1 MENLE
6 EDPFFGSFN
15 REFIYILNGTEDA
28 KLPNHSY
35 KDWCGDCAHP
45 ACTPKQEKI
54 IRRNWHRY
62 PEFEYRLNNY
72 GFRSD
77 DFNSID
83 ATDNVLYGGCSN
95 TFGLGLPVELTWA
108 YALNQKFGKD
118 KFFSVAVNSASTSVV
133 VNNTIHYIRTIGKPK
148 AIILLMPDLKR
159 VIAKITQRVDKT
171 NGTYMMINNTGKQ
184 LFNRDEKDKSFFGY
198 VLESN
203 YKINFYH
210 NIRTLEFICEELN
223 IPLMWSTWN
232 EDLNELMKNE
242 LSGKLNH
249 YVNLVDY
256 LSEDL
261 YQKNLEA
268 SDSPFWVQSRE
279 GHYPG
284 LTYKIFADVLH
295 KHWVEK
301 YPNVKI

>member
-1 MENLE
+1 M
-6 EDPFFGSFN
+6 
-15 REFIYILNGTEDA
+15 
-28 KLPNHSY
+28 
-35 KDWCGDCAHP
+35 
-45 ACTPKQEKI
+45 
-54 IRRNWHRY
+54 
-62 PEFEYRLNNY
+62 NNY

-83 ATDNVLYGGCSN
+83 ANDNVLYGGCSN

-108 YALNQKFGKD
+108 YVLNQKFNKD
-118 KFFSVAVNSASTSVV
+118 KFFSVAVNSASSSIVIH
-133 VNNTIHYIRTIGKPK
+133 NTIHYIRTIGKPK
-148 AIILLMPDLKR
+148 AIILLLPDLKR
-159 VIAKITQRVDKT
+159 IVAKINHRVDKKI
-171 NGTYMMINNTGKQ
+171 GSYMMFANTGKQ
-184 LFNRDEKDKSFFGY
+184 VFENKSKEDSFADY
-198 VLESN
+198 IIENNLLLT
-203 YKINFYH
+203 FYQ

-242 LSGKLNH
+242 LNGKLNH

-295 KHWVEK
+295 KYWVEK